1 MILELVEFKSPAG
14 WDRAAAL
21 EDAKKTIP
29 KWRANPDL
37 VRKHFLLGQDL
48 IGYDGTGAGVYIWPS
63 IEAAK
68 KAHNTEWEAAVV
80 KRTGG
85 RPTIRYFD
93 LMLLVDNQAGTVT
106 EWPEDGLPR
115 VLTPAA

>member
-14 WDRAAAL
+14 WDRAEIL
-21 EDAKKTIP
+21 EDAKKTVP
-29 KWRANPDL
+29 KWRANRDL
-37 VRKHFLLGQDL
+37 VRKHFLLGH
-48 IGYDGTGAGVYIWPS
+48 DGTGAGVYIWPS

-68 KAHNTEWEAAVV
+68 SAHNAEWEAAVV

-93 LMLLVDNQAGTVT
+93 LMLLVDNEAGTVT
-106 EWPEDGLPR
+106 EWPQDGVAR